1 MCILTRKNS
10 PLAYG
15 AEAAFGAYVRG
26 FDSID
31 LQSKITE
38 KIWKDD
44 IGIYDR
50 ELSALDE
57 AAWQSARL
65 RDILPSTVDS
75 RDGGWVGSGMF
86 RSTSSAVYRI
96 TLEVLRLMEYDGELG
111 GESFDDYYATVGD
124 SKVLVVNREDG
135 IEVTYGVYP
144 GGDEGWN
151 IGTDE
156 PVISKVEKQGADGGW
171 VDIPFESTTGYDGAG
186 YPTAYTHVKSYNT
199 SIAGLVGDDPTTDLI
214 SFVARWR
221 EGSRWGHPRFV
232 VSGETPS
239 SDYYRK
245 KLTTKKLTP

>member
-1 MCILTRKNS
+1 M
-10 PLAYG
+10 
-15 AEAAFGAYVRG
+15 
-26 FDSID
+26 
-31 LQSKITE
+31 
-38 KIWKDD
+38 
-44 IGIYDR
+44 
-50 ELSALDE
+50 
-57 AAWQSARL
+57 
-65 RDILPSTVDS
+65 
-75 RDGGWVGSGMF
+75 
-86 RSTSSAVYRI
+86 
-96 TLEVLRLMEYDGELG
+96 YDGELG

-171 VDIPFESTTGYDGAG
+171 VDIPFEGGISAEDLANGRVPNAFG
-186 YPTAYTHVKSYNT
+186 K
-199 SIAGLVGDDPTTDLI
+199 LVGHDPCSDLI